1 MQLSTRCDK
10 EEGLQQGRPAVTQ
23 GHRAPSAVL
32 ILAAT
37 AWRGAEQ
44 AVLNGWHWIVL
55 KFLNKL
61 AAFLDS

>member
-1 MQLSTRCDK
+1 MQLSTRCDT
-10 EEGLQQGRPAVTQ
+10 EEGRYQGCPAAAMTLGGTQ

-44 AVLNGWHWIVL
+44 TVLNGW
-55 KFLNKL
+55 N
-61 AAFLDS
+61 